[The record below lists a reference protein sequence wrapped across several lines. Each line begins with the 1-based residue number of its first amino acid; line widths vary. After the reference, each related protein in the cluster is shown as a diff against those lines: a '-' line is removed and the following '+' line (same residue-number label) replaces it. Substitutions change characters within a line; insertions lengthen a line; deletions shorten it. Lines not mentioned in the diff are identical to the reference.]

1 MVANPSRGD
10 FPNPGIEP
18 MSPTLA
24 AVFTTDPPGRPINVN
39 PSLPV
44 YPCPAKQYQTKE
56 DKGGLPEK
64 VMLMKDYQLSLADTW
79 KKSGSCRG
87 IRKYKL
93 PEVAVEVVED
103 TRLSGGRGAGD
114 GLM

>member
-1 MVANPSRGD
+1 
-10 FPNPGIEP
+10 
-18 MSPTLA
+18 MSIP
-24 AVFTTDPPGRPINVN
+24 VFHFIPA
-39 PSLPV
+39 LP
-44 YPCPAKQYQTKE
+44 KQYQTKE

-93 PEVAVEVVED
+93 PEMAVEVVED

-114 GLM
+114 GVM